1 MPHLDFKHA
10 NALICFIFLTKITD
24 HIKNILLRD
33 REGQKVRFR
42 VNNGKAHIK
51 TEALQRV
58 EEKLRY
64 SGSVLKV
71 NLKEF
76 GD

>member
-1 MPHLDFKHA
+1 M
-10 NALICFIFLTKITD
+10 
-24 HIKNILLRD
+24 KNILLRD
-33 REGQKVRFR
+33 REGQQVRFR

-64 SGSVLKV
+64 SGSVWKV